1 MTDTFSSENLSL
13 QLTNSLPD
21 LLRSY
26 NLKSQAEFTSE
37 TIIKLIQDRSFKKK
51 QYYLLRWN

>member
-37 TIIKLIQDRSFKKK
+37 TIIKLIQNRSFKKK

>member
-1 MTDTFSSENLSL
+1 MMDTFSSENLSL

-37 TIIKLIQDRSFKKK
+37 TIIKLIQNRSFKKK